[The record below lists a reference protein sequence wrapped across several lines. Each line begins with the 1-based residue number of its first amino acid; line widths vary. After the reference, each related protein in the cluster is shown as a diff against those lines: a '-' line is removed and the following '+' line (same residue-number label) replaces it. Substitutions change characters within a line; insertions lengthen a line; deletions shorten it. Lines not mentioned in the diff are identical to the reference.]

1 MDQPSRDPRSSCS
14 SAWNALSAWGTAT
27 RAGFW
32 VALEQPGPWGR
43 DALTQSHL
51 DRALGARLNASS
63 AGAGGRVLLIRAPG
77 AHSDRTG
84 TAKRRVFVA
93 GALAGR
99 PWLLS
104 GHVEDPAELEAL
116 PWHALSTG
124 SADAVLASLPWL
136 RPTGEPVL
144 LLCTN
149 SKRDVCS
156 ALKVRPVAHAVAL
169 QLPGQLWECSHTG
182 GHRFA
187 PTGIVLPVGQM
198 LARLTPELAS
208 HVLDA
213 AASGQL
219 AVGTLDERHDRG
231 LSHLAP
237 PEQAAASWVRAHEGV
252 TDPAALTVVDGT
264 HSVTVHHVDGRTWE
278 LVTEQRQGEDLP
290 ESCGRPAKPSVTWTV
305 RPAP

>member
-116 PWHALSTG
+116 PWHALSTS

-149 SKRDVCS
+149 SKLDVCC
-156 ALKVRPVAHAVAL
+156 ALQGRPVAHAVAL
-169 QLPGQLWECSHTG
+169 QRPGQVWECSTPRRPGSWPWGRSTSDTIGASATSRLRSRPPRHG
-182 GHRFA
+182 CA
-187 PTGIVLPVGQM
+187 PT
-198 LARLTPELAS
+198 
-208 HVLDA
+208 
-213 AASGQL
+213 
-219 AVGTLDERHDRG
+219 RG
-231 LSHLAP
+231 SLIRP
-237 PEQAAASWVRAHEGV
+237 P
-252 TDPAALTVVDGT
+252 
-264 HSVTVHHVDGRTWE
+264 
-278 LVTEQRQGEDLP
+278 
-290 ESCGRPAKPSVTWTV
+290 
-305 RPAP
+305 